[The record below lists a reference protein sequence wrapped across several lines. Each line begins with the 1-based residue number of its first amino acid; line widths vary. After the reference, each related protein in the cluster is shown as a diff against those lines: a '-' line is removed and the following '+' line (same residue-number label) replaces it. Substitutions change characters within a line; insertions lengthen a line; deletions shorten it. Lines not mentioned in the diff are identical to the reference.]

1 MFSINKTYKIL
12 FVINILILSTVYYI
26 EYGMGVYACNLC
38 KYQRIPYFLNL
49 IILTFLIF
57 DKIKFFKFLYVLI
70 LSISINILISFYH
83 VGIEQKIFSETEV
96 CSIKKNTN
104 NTSDLL
110 KQLEKQGMSGCSKVT
125 FRLFGLSLST
135 LNLLTNLSFLVICIY
150 IFRNEQRQKN

>member
-1 MFSINKTYKIL
+1 MFSINNTYKIL
-12 FVINILILSTVYYI
+12 FGINILILLTVYYI

-38 KYQRIPYFLNL
+38 KYQRMPFFLNL

-57 DKIKFFKFLYVLI
+57 DKIKFFKFLYILI

-83 VGIEQKIFSETEV
+83 VGIEQKFFSESKV

-110 KQLEKQGMSGCSKVT
+110 KQLENQGMSGCSKVT

-135 LNLLTNLSFLVICIY
+135 LNLLTNLTFLIICAY
-150 IFRNEQRQKN
+150 ILINEQRKKN